1 VCASELRGK
10 KGRDDEKPR
19 FGRLFYRVL
28 GKDVIFII
36 TTYLF
41 FNPEKSFDLIQ
52 KLFKNV
58 IIRVKYVGLW
68 LSDF

>member
-1 VCASELRGK
+1 MCASELCDK
-10 KGRDDEKPR
+10 KGRDEKLK

-28 GKDVIFII
+28 GKDVIFKI

-41 FNPEKSFDLIQ
+41 FKLEKSFDLIQ